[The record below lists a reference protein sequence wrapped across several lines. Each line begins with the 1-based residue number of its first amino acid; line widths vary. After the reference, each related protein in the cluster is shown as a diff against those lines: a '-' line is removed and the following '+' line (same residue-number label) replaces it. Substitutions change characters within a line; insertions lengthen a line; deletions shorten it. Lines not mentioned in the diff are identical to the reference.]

1 MVTRQ
6 TILTYT
12 QPHQQVLNKLLK
24 TNQQPAAAL
33 SLNIFE
39 ENLSFTVYPNPADDV
54 IYIQNVNNATV
65 NFIHLID
72 SSGKIIKTYKD
83 NTEQLDVSSVSS
95 GNYLLFIQTPKQKVV
110 KKMIIK

>member
-1 MVTRQ
+1 
-6 TILTYT
+6 
-12 QPHQQVLNKLLK
+12 LLK